1 MENLSKYILRPI
13 RPYLFTLL
21 GIFNLT
27 DIHNESR
34 HGNLGKPQSSHFYT
48 VSVKV
53 NIVLL
58 FPSCG
63 QWPFLM
69 KLLEYLYIT
78 GYPQC
83 HQACLVPLHHWMR
96 ETRSEKGNE
105 WIRKKNEWNQKLYS
119 CCLYLLW
126 IYFVCISYHLDYI
139 WYLF

>member
-1 MENLSKYILRPI
+1 MQPLAVNIRIHSHSCESYFCFWEHILRPI

-69 KLLEYLYIT
+69 KLLEYLYIS

-83 HQACLVPLHHWMR
+83 HQACLVPLHYCMQ
-96 ETRSEKGNE
+96 ETGRKQRTNKNEKWN
-105 WIRKKNEWNQKLYS
+105 KKNY
-119 CCLYLLW
+119 
-126 IYFVCISYHLDYI
+126 IVAVCN
-139 WYLF
+139 